1 MNNYESLIFL
11 VVLFG
16 LIYIFDRKN
25 FVKEGPLMY
34 IRKIRKGIPFLE
46 KYGTKY
52 KKFFKLFGDAGIIFS
67 FGITGLWYV
76 FTEKKYKNWTN
87 LLLIFLSLA
96 SFVFLIGIFENPIL
110 AGILTLTGASGLTFF
125 LLLQSSKAIIIKEL
139 TVPAVQL
146 ALPFEISGA
155 PIFYIPLEYFM
166 SAIFVVVVVHEFSH
180 AFVSIAHNIKVK
192 SVGYGFLAFLPLGFA
207 EPDDKQ
213 MKKSS
218 SLIKS
223 RVYSAGSFSNIIC
236 SIVLLIGI
244 SLLYAPSGFDYN
256 GLVEDMPSSVLPEKG
271 TITMINNIPITGDIT
286 FYNTMVNITPNQTI
300 TLVVNNEKHTLT
312 LASNP
317 QNDSLPFI
325 GIQRDRFST
334 HMSLKPNITALLLGA
349 GIIGSFTIWFFDAIY
364 MHLFWIWLIS
374 FALALVNILP
384 IKVVLPLDGGFM
396 FEELMKKMTNAKR
409 ASKLTYLVSLITL
422 SVILFNFIGPF
433 LVKHLPF

>member
-67 FGITGLWYV
+67 FGITGLWYI
-76 FTEKKYKNWTN
+76 FAEKKYKNWTN

-218 SLIKS
+218 SLVKS

-236 SIVLLIGI
+236 SIVLLIAI

-286 FYNTMVNITPNQTI
+286 FYNTMV
-300 TLVVNNEKHTLT
+300 
-312 LASNP
+312 
-317 QNDSLPFI
+317 
-325 GIQRDRFST
+325 
-334 HMSLKPNITALLLGA
+334 
-349 GIIGSFTIWFFDAIY
+349 
-364 MHLFWIWLIS
+364 
-374 FALALVNILP
+374 
-384 IKVVLPLDGGFM
+384 
-396 FEELMKKMTNAKR
+396 
-409 ASKLTYLVSLITL
+409 
-422 SVILFNFIGPF
+422 
-433 LVKHLPF
+433 